1 MYTQGSSITPKH
13 VYTILNENR
22 SGMKDYI
29 LHIFNI
35 NKTGELN
42 QSEVVDDSSF
52 NLSNIS
58 TTENITFSLVISN
71 DVWKDIKLIRKTYCN
86 RKYVLLQSGKWT
98 HVFAA
103 KIWEQKKIPCAFL
116 FKYAKIFKSSEYAKY
131 YARLAV
137 CTECKAKL
145 SGYLSQKPKKDVD
158 VIFE

>member
-1 MYTQGSSITPKH
+1 MYTQSSSITPKH

-42 QSEVVDDSSF
+42 QSEIVDDSSF

-71 DVWKDIKLIRKTYCN
+71 DVWKDIKLIRKII
-86 RKYVLLQSGKWT
+86 RHILLSVCGQPLST
-98 HVFAA
+98 D
-103 KIWEQKKIPCAFL
+103 
-116 FKYAKIFKSSEYAKY
+116 IFCSS
-131 YARLAV
+131 V
-137 CTECKAKL
+137 C
-145 SGYLSQKPKKDVD
+145 
-158 VIFE
+158 